1 MQTPFSTLFIYLNEA
16 PEGQEREDLALVA
29 SEILR
34 QRIKGV
40 KNKSGAWVAPAFP
53 KIIYVIDETNNDNT
67 KPYWNLTKLAAECTA
82 KRMVPDY
89 ISEKIM
95 KEYKDGNVYGA
106 MGCRAF
112 LSVWHDPETGKPKF
126 WGRLTKLEVKPSLN
140 CVNA

>member
-16 PEGQEREDLALVA
+16 PEGQERDDLALVA

-53 KIIYVIDETNNDNT
+53 KIVVVIDETNNDET
-67 KPYWNLTKLAAECTA
+67 KPYWKFTKLAAECTA

-89 ISEKIM
+89 VSEKVM
-95 KEYKDGNVYGA
+95 KEYKEGNCYA
-106 MGCRAF
+106 PMGCRAF